1 VGYTELILECAPD
14 GLASRS
20 KGIISQNDFLWALRV
35 GVKMLL
41 ASVGRVGQFARLVL
55 WRVLRRWKMI
65 ILIGGGALYFFVPEF
80 RTLAHRWFDW
90 GIAWAR
96 YLFARVMG

>member
-41 ASVGRVGQFARLVL
+41 ASVGRVGQFVRLVL

-65 ILIGGGALYFFVPEF
+65 ALIGGGALYFFVPEF
-80 RTLAHRWFDW
+80 RSFAHRLFDW
-90 GIAWAR
+90 GEAWAR